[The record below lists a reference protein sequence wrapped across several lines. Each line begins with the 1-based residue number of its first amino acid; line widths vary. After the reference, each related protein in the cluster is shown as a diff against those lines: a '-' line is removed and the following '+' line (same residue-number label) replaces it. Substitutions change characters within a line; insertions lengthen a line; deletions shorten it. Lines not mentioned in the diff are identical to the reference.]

1 MITKHKE
8 QYIRTKQKYP
18 KDLEKISNVS
28 SFKADHAFLLLA
40 HCPTP
45 CIVLPIQRNITQPI
59 GYIRIHSIWIHSDIY
74 SSSCAASDMHMGKHG
89 FPGPSNFSF
98 SICWGNMPEFTQ
110 YVWVHTFEYIG
121 ICYSEAGIIQYIGF

>member
-18 KDLEKISNVS
+18 KDLEKISNVH
-28 SFKADHAFLLLA
+28 SFKADHALLLLA
-40 HCPTP
+40 HCPTH
-45 CIVLPIQRNITQPI
+45 CFTDTKKYYSAN
-59 GYIRIHSIWIHSDIY
+59 RIHSIWIHSDIY

-98 SICWGNMPEFTQ
+98 SICWGNIPEFTQ